1 MKYLI
6 CNLRIAPKLVIT
18 NFLNI
23 FFNNLIIFFLKKL
36 GRVVKKQYLCPP
48 QNGTVYWEVKFFEGF
63 SYNILFWF
71 E

>member
-6 CNLRIAPKLVIT
+6 CNSRIAPKLLIRH
-18 NFLNI
+18 FFNI

-48 QNGTVYWEVKFFEGF
+48 QNGIEYWEVKFFEGF